1 MKHILYMCNV
11 GQRDVLYKNELIGLK
26 NTRDYSKLFLKDYE
40 NEKDNLSIP
49 IIQKGID
56 YILKKEN
63 NCHLSICLFCTDQN
77 DEAYRNSD
85 TIYMA
90 EIIQKKMKDL
100 YGIRDDSIRCVRI
113 KQNPSNYEKMYG
125 FYQQKLPEISKSLNK
140 LDHVYISNAG
150 GTPACNMSL
159 TLHGTIHFGLKS
171 SVLELPLEGEAGET
185 RLAHIL
191 VASYERSLIRGMLE
205 SFNFKGCAHILSQHT
220 EDPVKMNLAILCQY
234 AHHRLLFDFEKAEEN
249 ISSLDCSHIN
259 LPDSLSGLYPN
270 MGTMVDMLLNQ
281 IQVLRQTIEFGSG
294 KPMTE
299 KKSWYAFQRK
309 ILCEIAL
316 NALIKYRT
324 GQYTDFLGRMFRL
337 QEGMLRLAFEEITGY
352 STDLNA
358 KDEPTE
364 FLDYLQSEKGK
375 ETQKYIEKN
384 TTIPVSFSK
393 PNTYNLRTILQ
404 YYFSTDKNLKIR
416 YKKYIHYADKIDIWK
431 SFRNKS
437 IIAHGAVGITENIIQ
452 SPLAK
457 RETVHKLLS
466 GIVHELDKDYP
477 LNVYTEL
484 SQLVKDNFRM

>member
-1 MKHILYMCNV
+1 MKHIFYMSNV
-11 GQRDVLYKNELIGLK
+11 GQRDVLHKNEIIGIK
-26 NTRDYSKLFLKDYE
+26 KTRDFTKLLLKDYE

-49 IIQKGID
+49 IIRKGID

-100 YGIRDDSIRCVRI
+100 YGISDDSIRCVRI
-113 KQNPSNYEKMYG
+113 NQNPSNYEKMYG
-125 FYQQKLPEISKSLNK
+125 FYQNKMPEISKTINRI
-140 LDHVYISNAG
+140 DRIYISNAG

-159 TLHGTIHFGLKS
+159 TLHGTIYFGLKS
-171 SVLELPLEGEAGET
+171 SVLELPVEGEAGET
-185 RLAHIL
+185 RLAHTL
-191 VASYERSLIRGMLE
+191 VESYEKSLISGMLE

-220 EDPVKMNLAILCQY
+220 EDPVKMDLAILCQY

-249 ISSLDCSHIN
+249 IFSLDCSHIM
-259 LPDSLSGLYPN
+259 LPDSLLKLYPN
-270 MGTMVDMLLNQ
+270 IKTMADMLLKQ
-281 IQVLRQTIEFGSG
+281 IQVLMQTIEFGS
-294 KPMTE
+294 KKNMVE
-299 KKSWYAFQRK
+299 KKTWYAFQRK

-316 NALIKYRT
+316 NAQIKYRT

-352 STDLNA
+352 STGLNS

-375 ETQKYIEKN
+375 EAQKYIEKN
-384 TTIPVSFSK
+384 TRISVSFSK

-404 YYFSTDKNLKIR
+404 YYFSTDKDLKIR
-416 YKKYIHYADKIDIWK
+416 YKKYIHYGDKIDIWK
-431 SFRNKS
+431 SCRNKS

-452 SPLAK
+452 KPLAK
-457 RETVHKLLS
+457 RETVYKLLA

-484 SQLVKDNFRM
+484 SQLVKDNC